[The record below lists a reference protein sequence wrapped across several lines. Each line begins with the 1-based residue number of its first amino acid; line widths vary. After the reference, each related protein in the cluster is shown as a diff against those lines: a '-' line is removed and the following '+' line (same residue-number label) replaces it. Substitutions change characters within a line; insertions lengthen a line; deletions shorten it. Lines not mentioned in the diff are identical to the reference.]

1 MLLGKNKSKLFIFC
15 LITLSAI
22 FLICIPSS
30 HAQYWGAIPP
40 YNILWPLWSP
50 ALSPVNP
57 VTGVSTPL
65 LTSLTNDTI
74 LPKQPAL
81 VWDPSQEFP
90 WLLYNVPSILG
101 GGLTYF
107 APYYGFNS
115 WPPSSLTD
123 PLTGAPAPIS
133 LPLGF
138 GALPPTDLETFGP
151 YFNAGNTTYSVIY
164 PPSIFGFSFGSFLT
178 PAEVWGLPPI

>member
-1 MLLGKNKSKLFIFC
+1 MMLKRNKSKLLIFC

-22 FLICIPSS
+22 FLIGISSS

-40 YNILWPLWSP
+40 YNLLWPLWSP

-57 VTGVSTPL
+57 VTGISTPL
-65 LTSLTNDTI
+65 LTSLTSDTI
-74 LPKQPAL
+74 LPEQPVM
-81 VWDPSQEFP
+81 VWDPAREFP

-107 APYYGFNS
+107 APYYGFDS
-115 WPPSSLTD
+115 WPPSSLTN
-123 PLTGAPAPIS
+123 PLTGGPIPIT
-133 LPLGF
+133 LPSGF
-138 GALPPTDLETFGP
+138 ESLPPTELDVFGP
-151 YFNAGNTTYSVIY
+151 YFNAANTTYSVIY
-164 PPSIFGFSFGSFLT
+164 PPSLFGFSFSSFLT